1 MAVSVKDG
9 AMRIRVAAIVALAAT
24 VMLSACT
31 TPPAPGLDSEQRARI
46 ASQRVSSPIGS
57 TNLEFTYVSLT
68 DWGGEVTGCMS
79 DAGYK
84 NYNATAASF
93 VRGGSAEMT
102 TLEEA
107 TLDNCLTQVQVD
119 PVDMNILSREQLNY
133 IYSYFERRLVPCL
146 AAHGITVT
154 DLPTREKFLSMIF
167 IDDEFGYAP
176 WSPYE
181 GFSSSPQR
189 IFDDCPPSPPG
200 YAYALEDWRS

>member
-1 MAVSVKDG
+1 VKNSVMRVRFGVAVAFAASLTLG
-9 AMRIRVAAIVALAAT
+9 AC
-24 VMLSACT
+24 S
-31 TPPAPGLDSEQRARI
+31 TPPAPGLDDDQIARI
-46 ASQRVSSPIGS
+46 TSQRVSLSSSS
-57 TNLEFTYVSLT
+57 TQVNYTYVALI
-68 DWGGEVTGCMS
+68 DWGGEVTVCMR
-79 DAGYK
+79 DAGFD

-93 VRGGSAEMT
+93 VRGGDAEVT
-102 TLEEA
+102 PLEEA
-107 TLDNCLTQVQVD
+107 TLNNCLTQVQVD